1 MRAERLNQ
9 TEVASFL
16 KQAMA
21 DLERREQS
29 VTPALRR
36 DLPGALQCLV
46 SSVEKMYGFQTP

>member
-1 MRAERLNQ
+1 MAAERQNE
-9 TEVASFL
+9 TDVASFL